1 MECTFA
7 INSTAPGFV
16 LIQDVHSQHTINTTL
31 QRHEGDDHRGS
42 ANFVDL
48 PTGEYRV
55 SVYDQLE
62 EYKNGDSPA
71 YVHHQPIQILE
82 PVYISS
88 YPVSSSVSGSCN
100 NYVYYMLVA
109 CVYTVAIYV
118 HYHQLW
124 IL

>member
-16 LIQDVHSQHTINTTL
+16 LIQDESSQYTTTTTL

-42 ANFVDL
+42 ANIDDL

-62 EYKNGDSPA
+62 DYQNNDGPA
-71 YVHHQPIQILE
+71 YVHPQLIQITPNWL
-82 PVYISS
+82 P
-88 YPVSSSVSGSCN
+88 G
-100 NYVYYMLVA
+100 
-109 CVYTVAIYV
+109 
-118 HYHQLW
+118 
-124 IL
+124 